1 MKQDMKQENRKWY
14 YLGAAVLCIALIII
28 FLFVFMKKERS
39 VSVFEVLGNAF
50 VQKSRAAD
58 EVSAF
63 EGMRIEEGDVVSTGE
78 KSSLTMLVDE
88 DKLVRLDENSTA
100 AFAEIVSANGQES
113 TVIDLRAGTLVNDLQ
128 EKLNDNITYK
138 ITTPNATISVRG
150 TYFTVYVGSEEGY
163 AGLVTKVNVYAGT
176 VAVEHSNG
184 EISILRGEELQGA
197 DYILEWENGVEL
209 PKGNRA
215 IVGDKVINLYKGVDF
230 SGLILPDLDR
240 LEELTR
246 EGKTDLT
253 LEEIE
258 EQRIILQNGGAM
270 PEQEPEQE
278 SESETEEAES
288 TTAAGAEETQTES
301 SEPVIAVV
309 PVSDRAQQEPD
320 SRDEDKNKNKNEGTG
335 ADAIQDGT
343 PAGEEKPVN
352 PETGAE
358 SEPETETESTP
369 VQPDKDQS
377 QSGGSNSSGSGG
389 SGGGSDGSV
398 SDNDPGGG
406 SGSILDQEMADYKP
420 VQVVIQ
426 NKTELEEEIADLQ
439 AKKDMLKS
447 ISGDTPTIKAV
458 QEQINKAT
466 DALNT
471 AQAKVDAVN
480 TCLDKINTMRYPSQI
495 EASDAL
501 SIQEARAAYNSLTAL
516 QTPYMP
522 VASLEKLKKC
532 EAALAALTP

>member
-14 YLGAAVLCIALIII
+14 YLGAAVLCIAIIII

-197 DYILEWENGVEL
+197 DYILEWANGVEL

-215 IVGDKVINLYKGVDF
+215 IVGDKVMHLHKGVDF

-258 EQRIILQNGGAM
+258 EQRVILQNGGLM
-270 PEQEPEQE
+270 PEQEPET
-278 SESETEEAES
+278 ETEEAES

-309 PVSDRAQQEPD
+309 PVSDRTQQEPD
-320 SRDEDKNKNKNEGTG
+320 SRNEDKNKNKNEGTG
-335 ADAIQDGT
+335 TDAIQDGL

-352 PETGAE
+352 QETEPEFE
-358 SEPETETESTP
+358 SETETETTP

-406 SGSILDQEMADYKP
+406 SGSILDQEMAAYKP

-439 AKKDMLKS
+439 AKKDMLKL
-447 ISGDTPTIKAV
+447 ISGDSPTMEYV
-458 QEQINKAT
+458 QGQINNAT
-466 DALNT
+466 AALNT
-471 AQAKVDAVN
+471 VQAKVDAVN
-480 TCLDKINTMRYPSQI
+480 ACLDKINAMRYPSQI
-495 EASDAL
+495 EASDAV
-501 SIQEARAAYNSLTAL
+501 SIQAARTAYDSLTAL
-516 QTPYMP
+516 QKPYVP
-522 VASLEKLKKC
+522 AASLEKLEKC

>member
-184 EISILRGEELQGA
+184 EISILRGEDLQGA

-230 SGLILPDLDR
+230 SGLILPDL
-240 LEELTR
+240 R
-246 EGKTDLT
+246 E
-253 LEEIE
+253 
-258 EQRIILQNGGAM
+258 A
-270 PEQEPEQE
+270 
-278 SESETEEAES
+278 
-288 TTAAGAEETQTES
+288 TT
-301 SEPVIAVV
+301 
-309 PVSDRAQQEPD
+309 
-320 SRDEDKNKNKNEGTG
+320 
-335 ADAIQDGT
+335 
-343 PAGEEKPVN
+343 
-352 PETGAE
+352 
-358 SEPETETESTP
+358 
-369 VQPDKDQS
+369 
-377 QSGGSNSSGSGG
+377 
-389 SGGGSDGSV
+389 
-398 SDNDPGGG
+398 
-406 SGSILDQEMADYKP
+406 SI
-420 VQVVIQ
+420 
-426 NKTELEEEIADLQ
+426 
-439 AKKDMLKS
+439 
-447 ISGDTPTIKAV
+447 
-458 QEQINKAT
+458 
-466 DALNT
+466 
-471 AQAKVDAVN
+471 
-480 TCLDKINTMRYPSQI
+480 R
-495 EASDAL
+495 
-501 SIQEARAAYNSLTAL
+501 
-516 QTPYMP
+516 
-522 VASLEKLKKC
+522 
-532 EAALAALTP
+532 

>member
-1 MKQDMKQENRKWY
+1 MKQEVNQENRKWY

-258 EQRIILQNGGAM
+258 EQRAILQNGGAM
-270 PEQEPEQE
+270 PEQEP
-278 SESETEEAES
+278 ETEEAES

-301 SEPVIAVV
+301 AEPVIAVV

-320 SRDEDKNKNKNEGTG
+320 SRNEDKNKNKNEGTG
-335 ADAIQDGT
+335 TDAIQDGL

-377 QSGGSNSSGSGG
+377 QGGNSNSSGSGD

-495 EASDAL
+495 EASDAV
-501 SIQEARAAYNSLTAL
+501 SIQAARTAYDSLTAL
-516 QTPYMP
+516 QKLHMP
-522 VASLEKLKKC
+522 AASLEKLEKC

>member
-197 DYILEWENGVEL
+197 DYILEWANGVEL

-215 IVGDKVINLYKGVDF
+215 IVGDKVMYLHKGVDF

-258 EQRIILQNGGAM
+258 EQRVILQNGGVM
-270 PEQEPEQE
+270 PEQEPE
-278 SESETEEAES
+278 SETEEEKGG
-288 TTAAGAEETQTES
+288 TAAGAEETQTEI

-320 SRDEDKNKNKNEGTG
+320 SRNEDKEKGTG
-335 ADAIQDGT
+335 ADTIQSGTAAGAET
-343 PAGEEKPVN
+343 PAE
-352 PETGAE
+352 PETDSAA
-358 SEPETETESTP
+358 EPETETETIP
-369 VQPDKDQS
+369 IQPDKDQS

-406 SGSILDQEMADYKP
+406 SGSILDQEMATYKP
-420 VQVVIQ
+420 VQLVIQ

-447 ISGDTPTIKAV
+447 ISGDNPALLHAQTQIESATTALRNV
-458 QEQINKAT
+458 QDN
-466 DALNT
+466 
-471 AQAKVDAVN
+471 VDAVN
-480 TCLDKINTMRYPSQI
+480 ACLDKINAMRYPSQI
-495 EASDAL
+495 EASDAV
-501 SIQEARAAYNSLTAL
+501 SIQAARTAFDSLTAL
-516 QTPYMP
+516 QKTYMP
-522 VASLEKLKKC
+522 VASLEKLEKC

>member
-78 KSSLTMLVDE
+78 NSSLTMLVDQ

-100 AFAEIVSANGQES
+100 AFAEIVSAGGQES

-163 AGLVTKVNVYAGT
+163 AGLVTKVNVYAGA

-197 DYILEWENGVEL
+197 DYILEWANGVEL

-215 IVGDKVINLYKGVDF
+215 IVGDKVMHLHKGVDF
-230 SGLILPDLDR
+230 LGLILPDLDR

-258 EQRIILQNGGAM
+258 EQRVILQNGGVM
-270 PEQEPEQE
+270 PEQEPETE
-278 SESETEEAES
+278 TETEEEEGG
-288 TTAAGAEETQTES
+288 TAAGAEETQTDS
-301 SEPVIAVV
+301 SEPVIAAV

-320 SRDEDKNKNKNEGTG
+320 SRNEDKNKNKNEGTG
-335 ADAIQDGT
+335 ADAIQDGL

-377 QSGGSNSSGSGG
+377 QGGNSNSSGSGG
-389 SGGGSDGSV
+389 SGGGSDG
-398 SDNDPGGG
+398 GG
-406 SGSILDQEMADYKP
+406 SGSILDQEMAAYKP

-447 ISGDTPTIKAV
+447 ISGDSPTMQAV
-458 QEQINKAT
+458 QERIDNAT
-466 DALNT
+466 NALST
-471 AQAKVDAVN
+471 AQGKVDAVN
-480 TCLDKINTMRYPSQI
+480 ACLDKINAMRYPSQI

-501 SIQEARAAYNSLTAL
+501 SIQEARTAYDSLDAL
-516 QTPYMP
+516 QKPYVP
-522 VASLEKLKKC
+522 AASLEKLEKC
-532 EAALAALTP
+532 EAALEALTP

>member
-14 YLGAAVLCIALIII
+14 YQGAAVLCIALIII

-258 EQRIILQNGGAM
+258 EQRAILQNGGVM
-270 PEQEPEQE
+270 PEQEPEP
-278 SESETEEAES
+278 ETEEEGG
-288 TTAAGAEETQTES
+288 TAAGAEETQTEI

-320 SRDEDKNKNKNEGTG
+320 SRNEDKNKNKNESTGT
-335 ADAIQDGT
+335 DAIQDGT
-343 PAGEEKPVN
+343 PAGEENPVN
-352 PETGAE
+352 
-358 SEPETETESTP
+358 PETETESTP

-377 QSGGSNSSGSGG
+377 QGGNSNSSGSGG
-389 SGGGSDGSV
+389 SEGGSDGSV

-406 SGSILDQEMADYKP
+406 SGSILDQEMAAYKP

-447 ISGDTPTIKAV
+447 ISGDTLTMQYV
-458 QEQINKAT
+458 QARIDNAT
-466 DALNT
+466 AALNT

-480 TCLDKINTMRYPSQI
+480 ACLDKINAMRYPSQI
-495 EASDAL
+495 EASDAV
-501 SIQEARAAYNSLTAL
+501 SIQAARTAYDSLTAL
-516 QTPYMP
+516 QKPYVP
-522 VASLEKLKKC
+522 AASLEKLEKC

>member
-128 EKLNDNITYK
+128 EKLNDNITYE

-258 EQRIILQNGGAM
+258 EQRVILQNGGAM
-270 PEQEPEQE
+270 PEQEPET
-278 SESETEEAES
+278 ETEEAES
-288 TTAAGAEETQTES
+288 TTAAGAEEIQTES

-320 SRDEDKNKNKNEGTG
+320 SRNEDKNKNKSEGTG
-335 ADAIQDGT
+335 TDAIQDGT
-343 PAGEEKPVN
+343 AAGAETPAE
-352 PETGAE
+352 PETDSAA
-358 SEPETETESTP
+358 EPETETETIP
-369 VQPDKDQS
+369 VQPDTDQS

-426 NKTELEEEIADLQ
+426 NKTELEEDIADLQ

-447 ISGDTPTIKAV
+447 ISGDTVTMRAV
-458 QEQINKAT
+458 QGRIDNAT
-466 DALNT
+466 AALNT

-480 TCLDKINTMRYPSQI
+480 ACLDKINAMRYPSQI
-495 EASDAL
+495 EASDAV
-501 SIQEARAAYNSLTAL
+501 SIQAARTAYDSLTAL
-516 QTPYMP
+516 QKPYVP
-522 VASLEKLKKC
+522 AASLKKLEKC

>member
-197 DYILEWENGVEL
+197 DYILEWANGVEL

-215 IVGDKVINLYKGVDF
+215 IVGDKVMHLHKGVDF

-258 EQRIILQNGGAM
+258 EQRVILQNGGVM
-270 PEQEPEQE
+270 PEQEPET
-278 SESETEEAES
+278 ETEEAES
-288 TTAAGAEETQTES
+288 TTAAGAEEIQTES

-320 SRDEDKNKNKNEGTG
+320 SRNENKEKGTG
-335 ADAIQDGT
+335 TDAIQDGT
-343 PAGEEKPVN
+343 AAGAETPAE
-352 PETGAE
+352 PETDSAA
-358 SEPETETESTP
+358 EPETETETIP

-377 QSGGSNSSGSGG
+377 QGENSGGSNSSGSGG

-426 NKTELEEEIADLQ
+426 NKTELEEDIADLQ

-447 ISGDTPTIKAV
+447 ISGDTVTMQAV
-458 QEQINKAT
+458 QGRIDNAT
-466 DALNT
+466 AALNT

-480 TCLDKINTMRYPSQI
+480 ACLDKINAMRYPSQI
-495 EASDAL
+495 EASDAV
-501 SIQEARAAYNSLTAL
+501 SIQAARTAYDSLTAL
-516 QTPYMP
+516 QKPYMP
-522 VASLEKLKKC
+522 AASLEKLEKC

>member
-1 MKQDMKQENRKWY
+1 MKQDVKQENRKWY
-14 YLGAAVLCIALIII
+14 YLGAAVLCIAIIII
-28 FLFVFMKKERS
+28 FLFVFVKKERS

-100 AFAEIVSANGQES
+100 AFAEIVSANGQET

-150 TYFTVYVGSEEGY
+150 TYFTVYVGSEGGY

-176 VAVEHSNG
+176 VAVEHSSG
-184 EISILRGEELQGA
+184 EVSILKGEELQGA
-197 DYILEWENGVEL
+197 DYILEWESGVEL

-215 IVGDKVINLYKGVDF
+215 IVGDKVMHLHKGVDF

-258 EQRIILQNGGAM
+258 EQRVILQNGGVM
-270 PEQEPEQE
+270 PEQEPET
-278 SESETEEAES
+278 ETEEAES
-288 TTAAGAEETQTES
+288 TTAAGEEETQTES
-301 SEPVIAVV
+301 AEPVIAVV

-320 SRDEDKNKNKNEGTG
+320 SRNENKKEGAG
-335 ADAIQDGT
+335 ADAIQDGA
-343 PAGEEKPVN
+343 PAGEEKPAE
-352 PETGAE
+352 PETDAAA
-358 SEPETETESTP
+358 EPETETATIP
-369 VQPDKDQS
+369 VQPETDQS

-406 SGSILDQEMADYKP
+406 SGSILDQEMAAYKP

-447 ISGDTPTIKAV
+447 ISGDKPALQHAQTQIDSATTALRNV
-458 QEQINKAT
+458 QDN
-466 DALNT
+466 
-471 AQAKVDAVN
+471 VDAVN
-480 TCLDKINTMRYPSQI
+480 ACLDKINAMRYPSQI
-495 EASDAL
+495 EVSDAA
-501 SIQEARAAYNSLTAL
+501 SIQGARTAYDSLTAL
-516 QTPYMP
+516 QKPYVP
-522 VASLEKLKKC
+522 AASLEKLEKC

>member
-14 YLGAAVLCIALIII
+14 YLGAAVLCIAIIII

-197 DYILEWENGVEL
+197 DYILEWANGVEL

-215 IVGDKVINLYKGVDF
+215 IVGDKVMHLHKGVDF

-258 EQRIILQNGGAM
+258 EQRVILQNGGLM
-270 PEQEPEQE
+270 PEQEPET
-278 SESETEEAES
+278 ETEEAES

-309 PVSDRAQQEPD
+309 PVSDRTQQEPD
-320 SRDEDKNKNKNEGTG
+320 SRNENKENGTG
-335 ADAIQDGT
+335 VDTIQDGT
-343 PAGEEKPVN
+343 AA
-352 PETGAE
+352 GAE
-358 SEPETETESTP
+358 TPAEPEPDSAAEPETETETIP
-369 VQPDKDQS
+369 VQPDTDQS

-406 SGSILDQEMADYKP
+406 SGSILDQEMAAYKP

-439 AKKDMLKS
+439 AKKDMLKL
-447 ISGDTPTIKAV
+447 ISGDSPTMEYV
-458 QEQINKAT
+458 QGQINNAT
-466 DALNT
+466 AALNT
-471 AQAKVDAVN
+471 VQAKVDAVN
-480 TCLDKINTMRYPSQI
+480 ACLDKINAMRYPSQI
-495 EASDAL
+495 EASDAV
-501 SIQEARAAYNSLTAL
+501 SIQAARTAYDSLTAL
-516 QTPYMP
+516 QKPYVP
-522 VASLEKLKKC
+522 AASLEKLEKC

>member
-197 DYILEWENGVEL
+197 DYILEWANGVEL

-215 IVGDKVINLYKGVDF
+215 IVGDKVMYLHKGVDF

-258 EQRIILQNGGAM
+258 EQRAILQNGGGM
-270 PEQEPEQE
+270 PEQESEQE

-377 QSGGSNSSGSGG
+377 QGGNSNSSGSGG

-439 AKKDMLKS
+439 AKKDMLKL
-447 ISGDTPTIKAV
+447 ISGDSPKMEYV
-458 QEQINKAT
+458 QERINNAT
-466 DALNT
+466 AALNT
-471 AQAKVDAVN
+471 AQAKVDAIN
-480 TCLDKINTMRYPSQI
+480 ACLDKINAMRYPSQI
-495 EASDAL
+495 EASDAV
-501 SIQEARAAYNSLTAL
+501 SIQAARTAFDSLTAL
-516 QTPYMP
+516 QKNDVPA
-522 VASLEKLKKC
+522 ASLEKLEKC